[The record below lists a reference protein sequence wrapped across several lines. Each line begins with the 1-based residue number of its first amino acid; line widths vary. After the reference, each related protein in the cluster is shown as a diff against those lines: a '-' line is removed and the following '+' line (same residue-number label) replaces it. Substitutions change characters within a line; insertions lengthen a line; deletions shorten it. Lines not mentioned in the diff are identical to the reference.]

1 MMPRLE
7 RLSEVN
13 RQTLTAFPCLERE
26 TAPWQPM
33 QQDLAQSRLALVTS
47 AGLHLRGDR
56 PFISNPKGGDTSY
69 RVIPATAKAA
79 EITQSHA
86 SIGFDRTAIYQDI
99 NVTLPIDRVQE
110 LAARGVIGSVA
121 PNFYSFMGAL
131 RNPRGMVEETG
142 PEVAQR
148 LKQEGVDVVF
158 LTPT

>member
-1 MMPRLE
+1 MPRLE
-7 RLSEVN
+7 RLSEVY
-13 RQTLTAFPCLERE
+13 RQTMTSFPCLERD

-33 QQDLAQSRLALVTS
+33 RQELSQSKLALVTS
-47 AGLHLRGDR
+47 AGLHLRGDP

-69 RVIPATAKAA
+69 RVIPATATAA

-86 SIGFDRTAIYQDI
+86 SIGFDRTAIYQDL
-99 NVTLPIDRVQE
+99 NVTLPIDRVRE

-131 RNPRGMVEETG
+131 RNPRGIVEETG
-142 PEVAQR
+142 PEVARR
-148 LKQEGVDVVF
+148 LKHEGVDVVF

>member
-1 MMPRLE
+1 
-7 RLSEVN
+7 
-13 RQTLTAFPCLERE
+13 
-26 TAPWQPM
+26 M

-56 PFISNPKGGDTSY
+56 PFISDPKGGDTSY
-69 RVIPATAKAA
+69 RVIPSTAKAA

-86 SIGFDRTAIYQDI
+86 SIGFDRTAIYQDV

-110 LAARGVIGSVA
+110 LATRGVIGSVA

-131 RNPRGMVEETG
+131 RNPRGLVEETG
-142 PEVAQR
+142 PEVARR
-148 LKQEGVDVVF
+148 LKHEGVDVVF